1 MLKNKTTNKNNGL
14 SLLRTALLGTALLI
28 GALVPPSVQAS
39 SSGISMGTSARPAYT
54 CGPEDPENAP
64 RVRWPNAE
72 YTETSIDLSLKVAGG
87 SVEIARSWQQG
98 RWHLNAAWAPLD
110 FELDPL
116 GSSVKVIGRAGVL
129 YERTGGSDVYLA
141 KGAQQ
146 EPVYIKQSATGWQ
159 WYDRLGNTIDYDS
172 QGRIVSY
179 ARPTG
184 LKVLFSYDGASQA
197 RILNAQGTTLYTVA
211 MADGVATS
219 VTDRAGRT
227 VEYTWTGAKD
237 AKRLEVVKDARG
249 SLWQYTYD
257 GNGQLTSRTDP
268 AGGVT
273 TVRYAQSIPAPKAA
287 LALGVEGVKL
297 DPSTGNTLKLQNVW
311 GAARVGNFVDCLGT
325 LSGSVEWIHKLRLFK
340 AVITDNKGN
349 SKTFFY
355 PPGTGL
361 DTTQNSES
369 YDSYQNRLSQSLWDG
384 KHQERYA
391 NERGEITTTTYNFNY
406 QPTRVVYADG
416 SVETNVYDEANGLKV
431 KSVNALGVIT
441 QWKYDAK
448 GSVIEQIE
456 AAGTTQERKTTWQ
469 YDQWGQA
476 TQRTLGEGAEA
487 IVWQY
492 RYDDWGNVA
501 ELTDPTGDVW
511 KYTHTPAGDI
521 ASATD
526 PLGRVTQ
533 YEYDAAGN
541 ITKVTTPKGSAHKTA
556 YNSRG
561 QPSELTDALG
571 RKSLITYNTQ
581 GQVTSATNAK
591 GEASQYTYNEYG
603 NPTAETSPAGNTTKF
618 EHDKKGRVIA
628 VVDPAGNRIAF
639 EHGDNGTDQADV
651 MTAMVLPGG
660 TRQEFKYDQRGR
672 TTLTTLKASGLEP
685 LTQSNTYDA
694 LGQNVAST
702 NAAGQTSQS
711 QYDPLG
717 RLTQFTDAAGQAT
730 RVTYNLQDQPTSV
743 EDALGNIH
751 RYRYD
756 KAGQLLEETRPEGGK
771 TTYQYDKAGQLTQVT
786 DPDGNQTQYVYDAD
800 GNATVQ
806 TRISAADGTL
816 SQTIQYEYNANG
828 ELTGYVQKGSQGQ
841 VISQAAYTLD
851 ELGRASVE
859 AITYGEGASA
869 ITRSLTR
876 QWDADWNTTRIGYGN
891 KNTQAEYAQGRL
903 KTLQSADGKQI
914 QVTQYHWNQ
923 PQTIQYP
930 GSTRTQSYDGYYRPS
945 AIDVKSS
952 SGSNNQTLL
961 KLGYQYSR
969 NSSITRQSIEQPGVA
984 GSISYQYDA
993 LDRLTQ
999 AQPSQPLID
1008 LGLPHEGYGYDA
1020 VGNRT
1025 SSSHQSGPWQYGAGN
1040 RLLQKGDTSYTYT
1053 ASGHLQSATRAGVT
1067 RSYTYDGAQRLV
1079 RINEASKT
1087 IASYQ
1092 YDPAGRR
1099 ISKTVGYG
1107 PTAKTT
1113 WYLYD
1118 AEGLAAEIDGQG
1130 QTVRSYGWVPGAP
1143 WGTGPV
1149 WQQDHASTANG
1160 ASPYHFLHTDHLERP
1175 LVASGEAGNPTW
1187 QALSESFGQTLIEQ
1201 GGATQINLRLP
1212 GQYWDA
1218 ETGAHY
1224 NQQRDYDPGTGRYIQ
1239 SDPLGLSDG
1248 VNTYAYAQNEP
1259 TAFTDPNGELAFL
1272 IPVGMGYA
1280 RCVVACKAT
1289 DALLAAIKSECD
1301 PRTLGDCA
1309 KECLN
1314 PFNWI
1319 GGSKARAVRK
1329 PMPPVTIG
1337 SNLGPS
1343 KSLIQANKAAGDAF
1357 EQKVKGDLQKVQSG
1371 VVDQVT
1377 VKTQSGVKTRIDIV
1391 GRDSN
1396 GNIVCT
1402 ECKASATARLTKN
1415 QAAAFPE
1422 MQKSGAVVV
1431 GKGKPGMPGGTRIPP
1446 TTVNIVRP

>member
-1 MLKNKTTNKNNGL
+1 MLKNKTNNENTGL
-14 SLLRTALLGTALLI
+14 GLLRTVLLGTVLLMGALL
-28 GALVPPSVQAS
+28 PPSAQAS
-39 SSGISMGTSARPAYT
+39 SSGVSTGTPARPAYT
-54 CGPEDPENAP
+54 CGPEVPEHAP

-87 SVEIARSWQQG
+87 RVEIARSWQQG

-129 YERTGGSDVYLA
+129 YERTGGSDVYIA

-159 WYDRLGNTIDYDS
+159 WYDRLGNTINYDT

-184 LKVLFSYDGASQA
+184 LKVSFAYDDASQA
-197 RILNAQGTTLYTVA
+197 RILSAQGTTLYTVA
-211 MADGVATS
+211 LADGVATS

-227 VEYTWTGAKD
+227 VQYTWSGAKES
-237 AKRLEVVKDARG
+237 KRLEVVKDARG

-257 GNGQLTSRTDP
+257 GNGQITSRTDP

-273 TVRYAQSIPAPKAA
+273 TIRYAQSIPAPKAA
-287 LALGVEGVKL
+287 LALGVGGVKL

-369 YDSYQNRLSQSLWDG
+369 YDAYQNRLSQSLWDG
-384 KHQERYA
+384 KYQERYA
-391 NERGEITTTTYNFNY
+391 NERGDITTTTYNFNY
-406 QPTRVVYADG
+406 QPTRIVYADG
-416 SVETNVYDEANGLKV
+416 SVETNEYDEAKGLKI
-431 KSVNALGVIT
+431 KSVNPLGVIT
-441 QWKYDAK
+441 QWKYDTK
-448 GSVIEQIE
+448 GSVTEQIE
-456 AAGTTQERKTTWQ
+456 AVGTPQQRKTTWQ

-511 KYTHTPAGDI
+511 KYTYTPAGDV
-521 ASATD
+521 ASSTD
-526 PLGRVTQ
+526 PLGRITQ

-541 ITKVTTPKGSAHKTA
+541 TTKVATPKGSEYKTA
-556 YNSRG
+556 YSSRN

-571 RKSLITYNTQ
+571 RKSLIAYNNQ

-591 GEASQYTYNEYG
+591 GQVAQYTYNEFG
-603 NPTAETSPAGNTTKF
+603 NPTAETSPAGNATKF

-628 VVDPAGNRIAF
+628 IVDPAGNRIAF
-639 EHGDNGTDQADV
+639 EHGDNGSVQADV

-685 LTQSNTYDA
+685 ITQSNTYNA
-694 LGQNVAST
+694 LGQIVAST

-717 RLTQFTDAAGQAT
+717 RLTQFTDAAGQVT
-730 RVTYNLQDQPTSV
+730 RITYNLLDQTTSV
-743 EDALGNIH
+743 EDALGNVH

-756 KAGQLLEETRPEGGK
+756 KAGQLLEESRPEGGK
-771 TTYQYDKAGQLTQVT
+771 TTYQHDKAGQLTLVT
-786 DPDGNQTQYVYDAD
+786 DADGNQTQYAYDAD
-800 GNATVQ
+800 GNLTLQ
-806 TRISAADGTL
+806 TRTSAADNTL
-816 SQTIQYEYNANG
+816 NQSIAYTYDANG
-828 ELTGYVQKGSQGQ
+828 DLTGYTQKDSLGK

-859 AITYGEGASA
+859 TITYGEGASA

-876 QWDADWNTTRIGYGN
+876 EWDADWNTTRIGYGS
-891 KNTQAEYAQGRL
+891 KATEAEYAKGQL
-903 KTLQSADGKQI
+903 KNIKTPDGKQI
-914 QVTQYHWNQ
+914 QITKYNWNQ
-923 PQTIQYP
+923 PQTIEYP
-930 GSTRTQSYDGYYRPS
+930 GSTRTQNYDGYYRPS
-945 AIDVKSS
+945 AIDVK
-952 SGSNNQTLL
+952 GSNSQTLL
-961 KLGYQYSR
+961 KLGYQYSK
-969 NSSITRQSIEQPGVA
+969 NSNIARQSIEQPGVA
-984 GSISYQYDA
+984 GTISYQYDA
-993 LDRLTQ
+993 LDRLIQ
-999 AQPSQPLID
+999 AQPSQPLVD
-1008 LGLPHEGYGYDA
+1008 LGLPQEGYGYDA

-1040 RLLQKGDTSYTYT
+1040 RLVQKGDTSYTYT

-1067 RSYTYDGAQRLV
+1067 RNYTYDSAQRLV
-1079 RINEASKT
+1079 RVSEAGKT
-1087 IASYQ
+1087 VASYQ

-1099 ISKTVGYG
+1099 ISKTVGDG
-1107 PTAKTT
+1107 STAQTT
-1113 WYLYD
+1113 WFVYD
-1118 AEGLAAEIDGQG
+1118 AEGLAAEVNSAGA
-1130 QTVRSYGWVPGAP
+1130 TVKTYGWVPGTP

-1160 ASPYHFLHTDHLERP
+1160 ASPYHYLHTDHLERP
-1175 LVASGEAGNPTW
+1175 LAATGEAGNPTW

-1201 GGATQINLRLP
+1201 GSATQINLRLP

-1218 ETGAHY
+1218 ETGTHY
-1224 NQQRDYDPGTGRYIQ
+1224 NQQRDYDPSKGRYIQ
-1239 SDPLGLSDG
+1239 SDPLGLYDG
-1248 VNTYAYAQNEP
+1248 VNTFAYGYGNPIEN
-1259 TAFTDPNGELAFL
+1259 TDPTGEAVPVFL
-1272 IPVGMGYA
+1272 YA
-1280 RCVVACKAT
+1280 KCVIECKAT
-1289 DALLAAIKSECD
+1289 DALLAAVKSECD

-1309 KECLN
+1309 KECINPLN
-1314 PFNWI
+1314 WAKIPGLKLATKARQTTKPSLPKKTFVPDSYYRKETRVADDLAPGIRDSVKLRIGSDGKEYLQTSHYDDYGRLVARTDHTSHPSLKPTHPDPHHHRYEYTPGSN
-1319 GGSKARAVRK
+1319 GGS
-1329 PMPPVTIG
+1329 
-1337 SNLGPS
+1337 
-1343 KSLIQANKAAGDAF
+1343 
-1357 EQKVKGDLQKVQSG
+1357 VK
-1371 VVDQVT
+1371 
-1377 VKTQSGVKTRIDIV
+1377 
-1391 GRDSN
+1391 N
-1396 GNIVCT
+1396 PN
-1402 ECKASATARLTKN
+1402 TA
-1415 QAAAFPE
+1415 
-1422 MQKSGAVVV
+1422 
-1431 GKGKPGMPGGTRIPP
+1431 PGGSPNVWPGAYR
-1446 TTVNIVRP
+1446 